1 MSSPFSAATDE
12 ATAAKPGTTKE
23 MTTINFMAYCRRM
36 LDLLVRG
43 ASIIDG
49 TGRPAFEGDVGV
61 LQGKVVEVGQARSA
75 ARQVVDCG
83 GLALMP
89 GIVDVHTHYDAQIT
103 WDPTLSPSV
112 SLGVTTAI
120 MGNCGFGIAP
130 CPAELRETMM
140 KNLSVV
146 EGMDLA
152 ALLEG
157 TRWNFETFG
166 EYLDVLERVRPHANV
181 GVLAGHSTIRTAVM
195 GEAASTRAQ
204 PTNDELAAMRAMV
217 REALRAGAAGFASSF
232 SPNHSGWGGKPMPS
246 TIASDAE
253 LKALTGV
260 LGEERKGIFV
270 MATGPRGTPEFME
283 SIAAE
288 TRRPAFM
295 VTVLTMFN
303 RADPG
308 RALQYYERCAQAMAR
323 GHEVCIHTS
332 CQPLSF
338 DFTLREPYILY
349 SHDAFDAVR
358 AAPPEARAGIYRDPA
373 FRERFR
379 QNLRNPKSGILFYGD
394 WSQVELDG
402 VPVTRL
408 SPDPLQF
415 VFDLPLDAPLVA
427 KLYQNDDAGVAPL
440 LKHPAGVVALSDA
453 GAHLIYFCDAGFGL
467 HFLAHWVRETGT
479 FTLEEGV
486 RRLTSDP
493 ARKYRIPGRGTIA
506 LGQWADLVLFD
517 PATVGIS
524 PLEKHNDLPGGG
536 VRMMR
541 RPSGVHG
548 VWVNGLQVFDGQ
560 QYVARQCGPGHVL
573 RTFDA

>member
-1 MSSPFSAATDE
+1 MSSPVSAATDR
-12 ATAAKPGTTKE
+12 ATAAKPGTRKE
-23 MTTINFMAYCRRM
+23 MATNNFMPYCRRM

-49 TGRPAFEGDVGV
+49 TGRPAFHGDVGV

-75 ARQVVDCG
+75 ARQVVDCA

-130 CPAELRETMM
+130 CPAELRETMV

-152 ALLEG
+152 ALLQG
-157 TRWNFETFG
+157 TRWNFESFG
-166 EYLDVLERVRPHANV
+166 EYLDALERVRPHANV

-204 PTNDELAAMRAMV
+204 PTHDELATMKAMV
-217 REALRAGAAGFASSF
+217 REAMRAGAAGFASSF

-253 LKALTGV
+253 LKALAGV

-270 MATGPRGTPEFME
+270 MATGPRGTPELME

-288 TRRPAFM
+288 TGRPTFM

-323 GHEVCIHTS
+323 GHEVSIHTS

-358 AAPPEARAGIYRDPA
+358 AAPPEARVGIYRDPA

-408 SPDPLQF
+408 SADPLEF
-415 VFDLPLDAPLVA
+415 VLDLPLDAQLVA

-467 HFLAHWVRETGT
+467 HFLAHWVRETRT

-493 ARKYRIPGRGTIA
+493 ARRYRIPRRGQIA
-506 LGQWADLVLFD
+506 PGYHADLLLFE
-517 PATVGIS
+517 PRRVGVS
-524 PLEKHNDLPGGG
+524 KLRRVNDLPGGG
-536 VRMMR
+536 QRMLRDPEGVR
-541 RPSGVHG
+541 G
-548 VWVNGLQVFDGQ
+548 VWVNGVEVFDGSR
-560 QYVARQCGPGHVL
+560 YTALDSGAGRVL
-573 RTFDA
+573 RRFDH